1 MATLFLFII
10 YAAFISL
17 GLPDSLLGVAWPTMR
32 FDIGVPFSYAGFI
45 AMTISGG
52 TIVSSLVSGRV
63 LERFGTGTVT
73 FVSVAMTA
81 SALLGFAF
89 APSFIWFILL
99 AIPLGL
105 GAGSVDAGLN
115 DYVAKH
121 YQAHHMNWLHCFWG
135 VGAMTGPLIMS
146 QSIGGGGTWRNGYLV
161 VSIIQFALVALL
173 FFALPLWSRIALR
186 TPEATH
192 ASPAPETHAPK
203 PPKGLFFPLRVTGV
217 KAVLLVFLFYCG
229 VEATVGLWGSSFLV
243 NTKGL
248 DAATA
253 ALWVSMYYGSITVG
267 RFLSGFVSMRIS
279 SEKLIRGGEISILAG
294 TVLLFL
300 PLPAQASLIAFM
312 LIGLGCAP
320 IFPSMLHET
329 PVRFGNED
337 AQRIMGFQMATA
349 YTGTTLLPP
358 FFGFVASL
366 STTALLPAF
375 LLVYIVVMLVNSE
388 RVNRF
393 MRRKQAIA
401 AG

>member
-32 FDIGVPFSYAGFI
+32 FDINVPFSYAGFI

-89 APSFIWFILL
+89 APSFFWFILL

-146 QSIGGGGTWRNGYLV
+146 QSIGSGGTWRDGYLV
-161 VSIIQFALVALL
+161 VSIIQFALVGLL
-173 FFALPLWSRIALR
+173 FFALPLWSRIAVR
-186 TPEATH
+186 TPAVAD
-192 ASPAPETHAPK
+192 ASPAPETHTPK
-203 PPKGLFFPLRVTGV
+203 PQKGLFFPLRVTGV

-393 MRRKQAIA
+393 MHRKQAIA